1 MRKLYLMTLAISLV
15 MAFGASSAF
24 AAKGGEKGSGKPCP
38 ESSPVGQ
45 LNEAL
50 GTALGAPSC
59 GNPKP
64 GNGNG
69 NGNGGGNTC
78 PPNSP
83 NPGGT
88 PPNCG
93 HPPVDTCNDGK
104 DNDNDGKTDGADE
117 ECKPGGDGDE
127 DGSDNA
133 PAGNCSLADL
143 VLLTEDAKIVCL
155 YLGENAENATKE
167 GDCPD
172 ALIALPVS
180 PVVGACVFLPPE
192 GSGGVP
198 ELPGLPEVPGLPTP

>member
-1 MRKLYLMTLAISLV
+1 MRKLYVMALTISLV
-15 MAFGASSAF
+15 MAFGASSAL

-64 GNGNG
+64 GG
-69 NGNGGGNTC
+69 GGGN
-78 PPNSP
+78 
-83 NPGGT
+83 
-88 PPNCG
+88 
-93 HPPVDTCNDGK
+93 PPVDTCHDGK
-104 DNDNDGKTDGADE
+104 DNDKDGKTDGEDE

-143 VLLTEDAKIVCL
+143 VLLEDAKIVCL
-155 YLGENAENATKE
+155 YLGENAENATTE
-167 GDCPD
+167 ADCPD

-192 GSGGVP
+192 GSGGLP
-198 ELPGLPEVPGLPTP
+198 ELPVPPPGL